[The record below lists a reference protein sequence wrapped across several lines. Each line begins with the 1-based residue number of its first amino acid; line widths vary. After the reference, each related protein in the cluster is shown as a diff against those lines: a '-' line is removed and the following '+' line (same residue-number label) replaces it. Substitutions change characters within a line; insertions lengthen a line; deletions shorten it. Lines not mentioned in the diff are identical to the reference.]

1 MSSEIEGSVAAIAP
15 QHAAARRLADAGGTD
30 RLAEIVAGMAAL
42 SDALDGLPENTSDTG
57 HASTGTRGHGE
68 MGTWGHGDTGT
79 RGHGDTGTRGN
90 GDTGTRGHGDR

>member
-57 HASTGTRGHGE
+57 HASTGTRGHGDRE
-68 MGTWGHGDTGT
+68 HGDTGT
-79 RGHGDTGTRGN
+79 RGQMSSPPLR
-90 GDTGTRGHGDR
+90 RLYP